1 MEEIIGKST
10 LLGMDSLFTINY
22 TNVNICITNVAEM
35 PLIYERR
42 NIMEFDINAILESID
57 FDAIIAYV
65 TDLLAQIDF
74 QAILDSV
81 IEMVKGLI
89 AA

>member
-1 MEEIIGKST
+1 ME
-10 LLGMDSLFTINY
+10 N
-22 TNVNICITNVAEM
+22 
-35 PLIYERR
+35 
-42 NIMEFDINAILESID
+42 FDINAILESID
-57 FDAIIAYV
+57 FDAIIAWV
-65 TDLLAQIDF
+65 TDLFAQVDF